1 MRTSTTTQAASAIAR
16 DVQNVVDDAHEL
28 LKTVERE
35 GETKVSQAR
44 ARLNDSIAAARVKFG
59 ELGTQAQES
68 AKKASVKTDEYVRSN
83 PWQAVALGAALG
95 VLAGFLV
102 ARR

>member
-1 MRTSTTTQAASAIAR
+1 MRTNTSTPAAGAIAR
-16 DVQNVVDDAHEL
+16 DVQNVVDEAHEL
-28 LKTVERE
+28 L
-35 GETKVSQAR
+35 
-44 ARLNDSIAAARVKFG
+44 
-59 ELGTQAQES
+59 
-68 AKKASVKTDEYVRSN
+68 KTDEYVRSN

>member
-1 MRTSTTTQAASAIAR
+1 MTTNTTTKAATAIAR

-35 GETKVSQAR
+35 GEAKVSQAR
-44 ARLNDSIAAARVKFG
+44 ARLNESIAAARVKFG
-59 ELGTQAQES
+59 ELGTRAQES
-68 AKKASVKTDEYVRSN
+68 AKQVSEKTDEYVHSH
-83 PWQAVALGAALG
+83 PWHAVALGAALG
-95 VLAGFLV
+95 AVVGILV